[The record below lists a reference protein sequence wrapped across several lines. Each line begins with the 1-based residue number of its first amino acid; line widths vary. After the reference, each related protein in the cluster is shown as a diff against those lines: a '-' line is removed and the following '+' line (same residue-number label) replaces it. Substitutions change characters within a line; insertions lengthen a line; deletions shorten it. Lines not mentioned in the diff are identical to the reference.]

1 MVGWNNYKSKEKIAN
16 VVSIL
21 TNAPIIAFFMFSGLS
36 YYFLSGVDFIIVTMV
51 TLIFSVLIPSIIAYT
66 WIKNKNLEFDMPN
79 KEDRLYPLLWI
90 LLSYSL
96 GVIVL
101 HIIFA
106 PPVITVL
113 MFYYFSSTMVILII
127 SLFWKISIHSVWVAG
142 PVAFLIY
149 IFGYSGL
156 FFLPIIPLVMWSRL
170 FLKRH
175 TPIQVIAG
183 ASMGFVLITVQ
194 IYFFLG
200 F

>member
-1 MVGWNNYKSKEKIAN
+1 
-16 VVSIL
+16 
-21 TNAPIIAFFMFSGLS
+21 
-36 YYFLSGVDFIIVTMV
+36 
-51 TLIFSVLIPSIIAYT
+51 
-66 WIKNKNLEFDMPN
+66 
-79 KEDRLYPLLWI
+79 
-90 LLSYSL
+90 
-96 GVIVL
+96 
-101 HIIFA
+101 
-106 PPVITVL
+106 
-113 MFYYFSSTMVILII
+113 
-127 SLFWKISIHSVWVAG
+127 VAG